1 MINSLDRQIYYKN
14 LKTLG
19 GKSMELVKNYIG
31 SITKQGWIGI
41 ALALVF
47 IIVIIISKKKY
58 ADTVEKAIRL
68 SEDSFNSGE
77 GQKKLAAA
85 IAYIQNA
92 ITLMPWYVRLVIVPV
107 INKKSIINAIEK
119 TLQRISDTFGK
130 GSKVDIKGNE
140 DGEN

>member
-1 MINSLDRQIYYKN
+1 MGN
-14 LKTLG
+14 LIE
-19 GKSMELVKNYIG
+19 MVKFYIANM
-31 SITKQGWIGI
+31 TKEAWCGI
-41 ALALVF
+41 VLALVF
-47 IIVIIISKKKY
+47 IIVVVISKKKY

-68 SEDSFNSGE
+68 SEQSFNSGE

-107 INKKSIINAIEK
+107 INKKNIINAIER
-119 TLQRISDTFGK
+119 TLQKISNTFGK

-140 DGEN
+140 DGED

>member
-1 MINSLDRQIYYKN
+1 
-14 LKTLG
+14 
-19 GKSMELVKNYIG
+19 MELVKNYIG

-41 ALALVF
+41 ALALGF
-47 IIVIIISKKKY
+47 IIVIVISKKKY

-68 SEDSFNSGE
+68 SEQSFNSGE
-77 GQKKLAAA
+77 GQKKLVAA

-107 INKKSIINAIEK
+107 ISKKSIIDAIER
-119 TLQRISDTFGK
+119 TLQRISNTFGK

-140 DGEN
+140 EDGEK

>member
-1 MINSLDRQIYYKN
+1 
-14 LKTLG
+14 
-19 GKSMELVKNYIG
+19 MELVKNYIG

-41 ALALVF
+41 ALTLVF

-107 INKKSIINAIEK
+107 INKKSIIDAIER
-119 TLQRISDTFGK
+119 TLQRISNTFGK

-140 DGEN
+140 EDGEN

>member
-1 MINSLDRQIYYKN
+1 
-14 LKTLG
+14 
-19 GKSMELVKNYIG
+19 MELVKNYIG

-47 IIVIIISKKKY
+47 IIVIVISKKKY

-92 ITLMPWYVRLVIVPV
+92 ITLMPWYVWLVIVPV

-140 DGEN
+140 EDGEN

>member
-1 MINSLDRQIYYKN
+1 MGN
-14 LKTLG
+14 LIE
-19 GKSMELVKNYIG
+19 MVKFYIANM
-31 SITKQGWIGI
+31 TKEVWVGI

-47 IIVIIISKKKY
+47 IIVVVISKKKY

-68 SEDSFNSGE
+68 SEQSFNSGE

-85 IAYIQNA
+85 IQYIQNA

-107 INKKSIINAIEK
+107 INKKSIIDAIER
-119 TLQRISDTFGK
+119 TLQRISNTFGK

-140 DGEN
+140 EDGEN

>member
-1 MINSLDRQIYYKN
+1 MGN
-14 LKTLG
+14 LIE
-19 GKSMELVKNYIG
+19 MVKFYIANMTKEAWC
-31 SITKQGWIGI
+31 SIV
-41 ALALVF
+41 LALVF
-47 IIVIIISKKKY
+47 IIVVVISKKKY

-68 SEDSFNSGE
+68 SEQSFNSGE

-107 INKKSIINAIEK
+107 INKKNIINAIER
-119 TLQRISDTFGK
+119 TLQKISNKFGK

-140 DGEN
+140 DGED

>member
-1 MINSLDRQIYYKN
+1 
-14 LKTLG
+14 
-19 GKSMELVKNYIG
+19 MEIVKNYIG
-31 SITKQGWIGI
+31 SITKQGWVGI
-41 ALALVF
+41 VLALGF

-68 SEDSFNSGE
+68 SEQSFNSGE
-77 GQKKLAAA
+77 GQKKLAA

-107 INKKSIINAIEK
+107 INKKSIIDAIER
-119 TLQRISDTFGK
+119 TLQRISNTFGK

-140 DGEN
+140 EDGEN

>member
-1 MINSLDRQIYYKN
+1 MGN
-14 LKTLG
+14 LIE
-19 GKSMELVKNYIG
+19 MVKFYIANM
-31 SITKQGWIGI
+31 TKETWCGI
-41 ALALVF
+41 VLALVF
-47 IIVIIISKKKY
+47 IIVVVISKKKY

-68 SEDSFNSGE
+68 SEQSFNSGE

-107 INKKSIINAIEK
+107 INKKNIINAIER
-119 TLQRISDTFGK
+119 TLQKISNTFGK

-140 DGEN
+140 DGED

>member
-1 MINSLDRQIYYKN
+1 MGN
-14 LKTLG
+14 LIE
-19 GKSMELVKNYIG
+19 MVKFYIANM
-31 SITKQGWIGI
+31 TKEAWVGI
-41 ALALVF
+41 VLALVF
-47 IIVIIISKKKY
+47 IIVVVISKKKY

-68 SEDSFNSGE
+68 SEESFNSGE

-107 INKKSIINAIEK
+107 INKKNIINAIER
-119 TLQRISDTFGK
+119 TLQKISNTFGK

>member
-1 MINSLDRQIYYKN
+1 MVN
-14 LKTLG
+14 LIE
-19 GKSMELVKNYIG
+19 MVKFYITNM
-31 SITKQGWIGI
+31 TKEAWVGI

-47 IIVIIISKKKY
+47 IIVIVISKKKY
-58 ADTVEKAIRL
+58 ADTVEKSIRL
-68 SEDSFNSGE
+68 SEQSFNSGE

-107 INKKSIINAIEK
+107 INKKSIIDAIER
-119 TLQRISDTFGK
+119 TLQRISNTFGK

-140 DGEN
+140 EDGEN

>member
-1 MINSLDRQIYYKN
+1 MGN
-14 LKTLG
+14 LIE
-19 GKSMELVKNYIG
+19 MVKFYIANM
-31 SITKQGWIGI
+31 TKEAWCGI
-41 ALALVF
+41 VLALVF
-47 IIVIIISKKKY
+47 IIVVVISKKKY

-68 SEDSFNSGE
+68 SEQSFNSGE

-107 INKKSIINAIEK
+107 INKKNIINAIER
-119 TLQRISDTFGK
+119 TLQKISNTFGK

>member
-1 MINSLDRQIYYKN
+1 
-14 LKTLG
+14 
-19 GKSMELVKNYIG
+19 MEMVKNYIG
-31 SITKQGWIGI
+31 SMTKQGWVGL
-41 ALALVF
+41 ALALGF
-47 IIVIIISKKKY
+47 IVIVVFSKKKY
-58 ADTVEKAIRL
+58 ADTVEKAIRI
-68 SEDSFNSGE
+68 SEESFNSGE

-107 INKKSIINAIEK
+107 INKKSIINAIER

-140 DGEN
+140 EDGEN

>member
-1 MINSLDRQIYYKN
+1 MGN
-14 LKTLG
+14 LIE
-19 GKSMELVKNYIG
+19 MVKFYIANM
-31 SITKQGWIGI
+31 SKEAWVGI

-47 IIVIIISKKKY
+47 IIIVAVSKKKY

-68 SEDSFNSGE
+68 SEQSFNSGE

-85 IAYIQNA
+85 ITYIQNA

-107 INKKSIINAIEK
+107 INKKSIIDAIER

-130 GSKVDIKGNE
+130 GSKVDVKGNEE

>member
-1 MINSLDRQIYYKN
+1 MGN
-14 LKTLG
+14 LIE
-19 GKSMELVKNYIG
+19 MVKFYIANM
-31 SITKQGWIGI
+31 TKEAWCGI
-41 ALALVF
+41 VLALVF
-47 IIVIIISKKKY
+47 IIVVVISKKKY

-68 SEDSFNSGE
+68 SEQSFNSGD

-107 INKKSIINAIEK
+107 INKKNIINAIER
-119 TLQRISDTFGK
+119 TLQKISNTFGK

-140 DGEN
+140 DGED

>member
-1 MINSLDRQIYYKN
+1 
-14 LKTLG
+14 
-19 GKSMELVKNYIG
+19 MELVKNYIG

-41 ALALVF
+41 ALALGF
-47 IIVIIISKKKY
+47 IIVIVISKKKY

-68 SEDSFNSGE
+68 SEQSFNSGE

-107 INKKSIINAIEK
+107 INKKSIIDAIER
-119 TLQRISDTFGK
+119 TLQRISNTFGK

-140 DGEN
+140 ENGEK

>member
-1 MINSLDRQIYYKN
+1 MQLVINYNIIIR
-14 LKTLG
+14 G

>member
-1 MINSLDRQIYYKN
+1 MN
-14 LKTLG
+14 
-19 GKSMELVKNYIG
+19 LVKNYIG

-41 ALALVF
+41 ALALGF
-47 IIVIIISKKKY
+47 IIVIVISKKKY
-58 ADTVEKAIRL
+58 ADTVEKAIRF
-68 SEDSFNSGE
+68 SEQLFNSGE

-107 INKKSIINAIEK
+107 INKKSIIDAIER
-119 TLQRISDTFGK
+119 TLQRISNTFGK

>member
-1 MINSLDRQIYYKN
+1 MSLWTIN
-14 LKTLG
+14 LKSFEILLLPQPFPNLLKWTINL
-19 GKSMELVKNYIG
+19 KSFEI
-31 SITKQGWIGI
+31 
-41 ALALVF
+41 
-47 IIVIIISKKKY
+47 
-58 ADTVEKAIRL
+58 
-68 SEDSFNSGE
+68 
-77 GQKKLAAA
+77 KKLAAA

>member
-1 MINSLDRQIYYKN
+1 
-14 LKTLG
+14 
-19 GKSMELVKNYIG
+19 MELVKNYIG

-41 ALALVF
+41 ALTLVF

-68 SEDSFNSGE
+68 SEQSFNSGE

-107 INKKSIINAIEK
+107 INKKSIIDAIER
-119 TLQRISDTFGK
+119 TLQRISNTFGK

-140 DGEN
+140 EDGEN

>member
-1 MINSLDRQIYYKN
+1 MGN
-14 LKTLG
+14 LIE
-19 GKSMELVKNYIG
+19 MVKFYIANM
-31 SITKQGWIGI
+31 TKEAWCGI
-41 ALALVF
+41 VLALVF
-47 IIVIIISKKKY
+47 IIVVVISKKKY

-68 SEDSFNSGE
+68 SEQSFNSGE

-107 INKKSIINAIEK
+107 INKKNIINAIER
-119 TLQRISDTFGK
+119 TLQKISNKFGK

-140 DGEN
+140 DGED

>member
-1 MINSLDRQIYYKN
+1 MGN
-14 LKTLG
+14 LIE
-19 GKSMELVKNYIG
+19 MVKFYIANM
-31 SITKQGWIGI
+31 TKEVWVGI

-47 IIVIIISKKKY
+47 IIVVVISKKKY

-68 SEDSFNSGE
+68 SEQSFNSGE

-85 IAYIQNA
+85 IQYIQNA

-107 INKKSIINAIEK
+107 INKKSIIDAIER
-119 TLQRISDTFGK
+119 TLQRISNTFGK

>member
-1 MINSLDRQIYYKN
+1 MEN
-14 LKTLG
+14 LIEVVKFYIA
-19 GKSMELVKNYIG
+19 SM
-31 SITKQGWIGI
+31 TKEAWVGI
-41 ALALVF
+41 VLALGF
-47 IIVIIISKKKY
+47 IVVVIISKKRY

-68 SEDSFNSGE
+68 SEQSFNSGE

>member
-1 MINSLDRQIYYKN
+1 MGN
-14 LKTLG
+14 LIE
-19 GKSMELVKNYIG
+19 MVKFYIANM
-31 SITKQGWIGI
+31 TKEAWCGI
-41 ALALVF
+41 VLALVF
-47 IIVIIISKKKY
+47 IIVVVISKKKY

-68 SEDSFNSGE
+68 SEQSFNSGE
-77 GQKKLAAA
+77 GKKKLAAA

-107 INKKSIINAIEK
+107 INKKNIINAIER
-119 TLQRISDTFGK
+119 TLQKISNTFGK